1 MTQFRKDLEAA
12 RASEL
17 LVYNYLLSL
26 GLDGVSFEL
35 VNDNPAYYHKGDI
48 IARAANKEIGID
60 VKCDSRIA
68 ETSNVLCEEE
78 NFFFDN

>member
-78 NFFFDN
+78 NYFFDN